1 MRTGTHAKGVIDN
14 QFLITRF
21 SITDSLESV
30 LKEIKDSIKEVNHK
44 IDTLQKDVT
53 EIKIAQAEIKSEVK
67 DLKEQVRDMKGT
79 QKNQIWALITLLGG
93 SLITV
98 SLRAL
103 FTNNP

>member
-1 MRTGTHAKGVIDN
+1 MSNETVTY
-14 QFLITRF
+14 
-21 SITDSLESV
+21 SLESV
-30 LKEIKDSIKEVNHK
+30 LKEIKDSIKEVNQKIDTLQKDVNQK

-67 DLKEQVRDMKGT
+67 DLKEQVRDMKGA

-103 FTNNP
+103 FSNNP

>member
-1 MRTGTHAKGVIDN
+1 MSNETVTY
-14 QFLITRF
+14 
-21 SITDSLESV
+21 SLESI
-30 LKEIKDSIKEVNHK
+30 LKEIKDSIKDVNQKIDTLQKEVNQK

-103 FTNNP
+103 FSNNP

>member
-1 MRTGTHAKGVIDN
+1 M
-14 QFLITRF
+14 
-21 SITDSLESV
+21 
-30 LKEIKDSIKEVNHK
+30 KDSIKDVNQK
-44 IDTLQKDVT
+44 IDTLQKDVDQKIDTLQGDVT

-103 FTNNP
+103 FSNNP

>member
-1 MRTGTHAKGVIDN
+1 MSNETVTY
-14 QFLITRF
+14 
-21 SITDSLESV
+21 SLESV
-30 LKEIKDSIKEVNHK
+30 LKEIKDSIKDVNQKIDTLQKDVDQK

-53 EIKIAQAEIKSEVK
+53 EIKIAQVEIKSEVK

-103 FTNNP
+103 FSNNP

>member
-1 MRTGTHAKGVIDN
+1 MIIINGRSKTRKPTRTLAK
-14 QFLITRF
+14 QR
-21 SITDSLESV
+21 
-30 LKEIKDSIKEVNHK
+30 
-44 IDTLQKDVT
+44 DVT

-103 FTNNP
+103 FSNNP

>member
-1 MRTGTHAKGVIDN
+1 MSNETVTY
-14 QFLITRF
+14 
-21 SITDSLESV
+21 SLEAV
-30 LKEIKDSIKEVNHK
+30 LTRIESKIDTLQKDVNQK

-67 DLKEQVRDMKGT
+67 DLKEQVREMKGT

-103 FTNNP
+103 FINNP